1 MNLIVITA
9 LLLQDGAAAAK
20 PNGLSSAGWLFMIT
34 SIVFVLA
41 LTGWCF
47 KRVLA
52 DDDEIT
58 EPPASLGG

>member
-1 MNLIVITA
+1 MT
-9 LLLQDGAAAAK
+9 
-20 PNGLSSAGWLFMIT
+20 PTGWIFMIV
-34 SIVFVLA
+34 SITFVLV
-41 LTGWCF
+41 LTAWCF

>member
-1 MNLIVITA
+1 MIHFQS
-9 LLLQDGAAAAK
+9 LLLQAAGTK
-20 PNGLSSAGWLFMIT
+20 TPEGMTTNGWIFMIT
-34 SIVFVLA
+34 SITFVLL

-58 EPPASLGG
+58 EPPATLGG

>member
-1 MNLIVITA
+1 MEPT
-9 LLLQDGAAAAK
+9 
-20 PNGLSSAGWLFMIT
+20 GWIFMIV
-34 SIVFVLA
+34 SIGLVVLLA
-41 LTGWCF
+41 AWCF